1 MNHLAFVF
9 QLSEG
14 LERALKEGGISLK
27 AEAHAHGAFVGGGWS
42 GIRQIV

>member
-14 LERALKEGGISLK
+14 LERALKEGGMKLK
-27 AEAHAHGAFVGGGWS
+27 AEAYADGTFV
-42 GIRQIV
+42 